1 MQHKEPPPPPPP
13 LTSMAIDDNDVVVGV
28 RSNVKVIQSVRT
40 KLRWP
45 FDGVV
50 RFLGLAFTLIAAIVV
65 AVDNES
71 KIISVTL
78 TKALPPIHFYAS
90 AKWQYM
96 SAFKYFVVS
105 NCIACGYAA
114 VSLVYSMT
122 TKGYKDDPTRSML
135 LISLDLIMVGL
146 LFSADGAAAAIGVIG
161 RDGNSHMHWI
171 KVCGFFEGYCHHFT
185 AALVISIA
193 GSVMFLCLVVLSV
206 LKLYKN

>member
-1 MQHKEPPPPPPP
+1 MQQKPTAAAAAMDE
-13 LTSMAIDDNDVVVGV
+13 DEDGV
-28 RSNVKVIQSVRT
+28 RSNVKVIEIARRR
-40 KLRWP
+40 LRWP

-50 RFLGLAFTLIAAIVV
+50 RFLGLAFTLIAAVV
-65 AVDNES
+65 VGVDNES

-78 TKALPPIHFYAS
+78 TKSLPPIHFYAS

-105 NCIACGYAA
+105 NCIACAYAA
-114 VSLVYSMT
+114 VSLVYSVAT
-122 TKGYKDDPTRSML
+122 RGYKDDPMRSL
-135 LISLDLIMVGL
+135 LLVSFDLIMVGL

-161 RDGNSHMHWI
+161 REGNSHMHWI

-206 LKLYKN
+206 LNLYKN